1 MVVERVMV
9 QVLLRL
15 LVQRL
20 VLLVQLDEVAHAVK
34 QRQAVLYFELLAE
47 PQALQRL
54 VLLVQVV
61 VQHLHLIEHH
71 LPGLA
76 GHCVLLSRRQT
87 AQLTNLIL
95 LVLQVVQ

>member
-1 MVVERVMV
+1 MV

-34 QRQAVLYFELLAE
+34 QRQAVPHFELLAE